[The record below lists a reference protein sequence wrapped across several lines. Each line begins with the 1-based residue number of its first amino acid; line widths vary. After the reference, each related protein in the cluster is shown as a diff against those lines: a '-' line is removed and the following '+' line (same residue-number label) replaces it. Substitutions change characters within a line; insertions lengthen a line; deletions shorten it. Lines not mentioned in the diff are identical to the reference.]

1 MALSFN
7 KPSALGIYSFV
18 AGSEEELS
26 FKSGDTIEL
35 TSMRNDDWL
44 EGICHGHRGIFP
56 ANFVVIVKPLPED
69 DFRKSSSS
77 NVNVVSDSSSS
88 SDRTFAE
95 GTNVVTDLNVV
106 TGSATVTNSN
116 VGLDSTTVPNLTF
129 VSNSSRASIT
139 GIGAKQ
145 TVGSDSI
152 VELDSESGDCLHAK
166 GILIASSDSHVHNKN
181 ARTIASEE
189 AHPCILSDGKTQADS
204 ECSLNKSA
212 DSDNLS
218 GRICTALADY
228 NSDVDGDLCFKA
240 GQDIR
245 IISTV
250 NMEWLKGV
258 LQNRTGIFPKNFV
271 KILDS

>member
-26 FKSGDTIEL
+26 FKPGDTIEL
-35 TSMRNDDWL
+35 TSRRNDDWL

-69 DFRKSSSS
+69 DIRKSSSS
-77 NVNVVSDSSSS
+77 NMNVGSDSSCS
-88 SDRTFAE
+88 SDRTVVE
-95 GTNVVTDLNVV
+95 GTNVVANLNVV
-106 TGSATVTNSN
+106 TGSATVTDSN
-116 VGLDSTTVPNLTF
+116 VGLDSTTIPNLKV
-129 VSNSSRASIT
+129 VSKSSSASIT
-139 GIGAKQ
+139 AIGAKQ
-145 TVGSDSI
+145 TVGSDLTVKS
-152 VELDSESGDCLHAK
+152 DSERGDSLNSK
-166 GILIASSDSHVHNKN
+166 EILIESSDSQVHIENT
-181 ARTIASEE
+181 RTIPSEE
-189 AHPCILSDGKTQADS
+189 PHPRILSDGNTQADS
-204 ECSLNKSA
+204 ECSLNKNT
-212 DSDNLS
+212 DLYNLS

-228 NSDVDGDLCFKA
+228 DSDVDGDLCFKA